1 MSIKSK
7 SAISTMEKTLKSKIE
22 ENKGLKAELSE
33 VKDKLETKFHEIA
46 GVVDKEVIRAK
57 DALVSVLG
65 DIKENVKSIKDK
77 SIKLVSGGGKS
88 KKSNKKNSKKNSKKS
103 NKKNSK
109 KNNKTH
115 NKKSFSIW

>member
-1 MSIKSK
+1 
-7 SAISTMEKTLKSKIE
+7 MEKTLKSKIE
-22 ENKGLKAELSE
+22 ENKDLKAELSE

-77 SIKLVSGGGKS
+77 SIKLVSGGAKS
-88 KKSNKKNSKKNSKKS
+88 KKNNKKNSKKS
-103 NKKNSK
+103 SK
-109 KNNKTH
+109 KNVTRKNK
-115 NKKSFSIW
+115 SLSWW